1 VNFAGGQMKA
11 TQNPMNKQNK
21 SAGQQSEG
29 YRQLCKDYD
38 RFLEA
43 NPTSEKTLIEFFFER
58 ELSKE
63 TDKPKGGA

>member
-1 VNFAGGQMKA
+1 
-11 TQNPMNKQNK
+11 MNKQNK